1 MVSGCGPACKPAKLA
16 ASSRNSGFPLPQ
28 GFVLTPLAWGISLIH
43 RTVPP
48 LWEHLSS
55 CTAPCKSAH
64 FLPSLQDQV
73 LVLTLI
79 PGLKAWALP
88 TIITGLDKFCFHAEV
103 SKPRR
108 GGLFIDTET
117 PPDFSFC
124 FSAARMWSNRAY
136 MNTSTDGSSGQD
148 IAPVAPPK
156 NKKKIGGGVVSI
168 YKQATPTG
176 FSRRGRSVIGRR

>member
-1 MVSGCGPACKPAKLA
+1 MFSVERRKKAESQPRLGLGA
-16 ASSRNSGFPLPQ
+16 APLINTQ
-28 GFVLTPLAWGISLIH
+28 LQ
-43 RTVPP
+43 
-48 LWEHLSS
+48 
-55 CTAPCKSAH
+55 
-64 FLPSLQDQV
+64 FL
-73 LVLTLI
+73 
-79 PGLKAWALP
+79 ALP

-176 FSRRGRSVIGRR
+176 FSRRGRSVIGRS